1 MSVKIAGIMFQRRK
15 KVNVS
20 SFVDLRT
27 CDLLKLVKAGRQ
39 AILLLRWL
47 LVVVLLIFR
56 IDCVYLRSK

>member
-1 MSVKIAGIMFQRRK
+1 M
-15 KVNVS
+15 NVS

-27 CDLLKLVKAGRQ
+27 CDLLKPVKAGRQ